1 MKLPN
6 FLGGTSRTGWEQ
18 LILSVLGTTISIALT
33 FGTNTLVNN
42 HKKKSDRRLAAVR
55 VMSNIES
62 YARQLDL
69 AYESSTGVDSLA
81 SFLLTRMDDLK
92 YLPEESIID
101 FTLSAAPKALVTYD
115 SSAEQIFTSSF
126 DVWRNVDNARFIDLA
141 GQGFHTMDVFS
152 EEFNGWTNSFIS
164 HFSTYQDEHQH
175 EYANYKDFCLAYLHD
190 PVTVRMLGEIHIYQ
204 DRLRYVA
211 ALLRWL
217 NRQGMTLMNIPE
229 DAVMQDVADSSEI
242 DPGDPMPTQDLFD
255 TPRPEV

>member
-126 DVWRNVDNARFIDLA
+126 DVWRNVDNARFIA
-141 GQGFHTMDVFS
+141 WNFS
-152 EEFNGWTNSFIS
+152 AIS
-164 HFSTYQDEHQH
+164 HSF
-175 EYANYKDFCLAYLHD
+175 
-190 PVTVRMLGEIHIYQ
+190 
-204 DRLRYVA
+204 
-211 ALLRWL
+211 ALLSNVPVGAFGFARMNSVASPACSTASSGSWKSSVNATGAWL
-217 NRQGMTLMNIPE
+217 APCMSARTGYNE
-229 DAVMQDVADSSEI
+229 
-242 DPGDPMPTQDLFD
+242 
-255 TPRPEV
+255 